1 MAIGITFNNQNVVTD
16 ANINA
21 DSLEWSVK
29 QNSLVFHDGNSSED
43 IRNTIINLLQTV
55 PIKYLKIVNSM
66 VVEMTAEEKL
76 TVDAAEAFALSAKQQ
91 EEMRSIGPIIIDEK
105 SAQYAVLRGM
115 LIEILNY
122 VNTERT
128 NFNSLLTWLGTQG
141 TLVNRNQLP
150 SAQLSIATVSQA
162 LTAIKNR
169 IAAGEADKIQ

>member
-1 MAIGITFNNQNVVTD
+1 MAIGIIFNNQNVVTD

-29 QNSLVFHDGNSSED
+29 PNSLVFHDGNSSEE
-43 IRNTIINLLQTV
+43 IRNTIINLLRTI
-55 PIKYLKIVNSM
+55 PIKYLKVVNSM

-76 TVDAAEAFALSAKQQ
+76 AVDAAEAFALSAKQQ
-91 EEMRSIGPIIIDEK
+91 AEMRNIGPIVIDEK

-122 VNTERT
+122 DNTERT